1 MPEEKNKVGRPATGV
16 KRVTISFSCQPDE
29 AEKIKEAAKKSGK
42 TFSRFLIDCVLKK
55 G

>member
-29 AEKIKEAAKKSGK
+29 AEKLKELCKKSGK
-42 TFSRFLIDCVLKK
+42 TMSRFLIDNALKK
-55 G
+55 E